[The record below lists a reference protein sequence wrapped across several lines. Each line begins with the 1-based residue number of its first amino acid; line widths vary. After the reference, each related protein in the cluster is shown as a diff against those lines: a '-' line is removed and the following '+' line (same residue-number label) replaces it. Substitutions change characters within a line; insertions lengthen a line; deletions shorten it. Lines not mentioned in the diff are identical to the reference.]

1 MPASIKEYLSLLEA
15 MAHNLAEC
23 SIDDFYQIARITLVK
38 NETHYDRF
46 DKAFSS
52 YFQGIEAIPD
62 EIFGEIPKN
71 WVEKLKQ
78 LDLTDEEKKKFKR
91 SEVGKS

>member
-52 YFQGIEAIPD
+52 YFDGIEAIPD
-62 EIFGEIPKN
+62 EIFENAEN

-78 LDLTDEEKKKFKR
+78 LDLTDEE
-91 SEVGKS
+91 EEIQALGVGKS